1 VPIRDLAARAGVL
14 AGVWPP
20 EGVVRTV
27 VVELDQR
34 RWCIYPDPES
44 DDGWVAAL
52 TDDDGR
58 PEPDTEVWLPRLAG
72 ESEPVTYWRRLLD
85 ATDWLPERWMGRRP
99 PPLSRST
106 AGWLPSIVDLRMW
119 LVGGACAC
127 CRSAGRSTSGF
138 RSGGAVGWPG
148 RRWWPV
154 RCGEQLLPCGG
165 PGQAAGRCS
174 VMEQLALRVHVNAAS
189 CGPSHNQPR
198 ADLPSA

>member
-1 VPIRDLAARAGVL
+1 MGRTSPETAPDTGADSTTHERTGNAEVLDGCVPIRDLAARAGVL

-72 ESEPVTYWRRLLD
+72 ESKPVTYWRRLLD

-99 PPLSRST
+99 PRL
-106 AGWLPSIVDLRMW
+106 
-119 LVGGACAC
+119 
-127 CRSAGRSTSGF
+127 
-138 RSGGAVGWPG
+138 
-148 RRWWPV
+148 
-154 RCGEQLLPCGG
+154 
-165 PGQAAGRCS
+165 
-174 VMEQLALRVHVNAAS
+174 
-189 CGPSHNQPR
+189 
-198 ADLPSA
+198 